1 MWGIFKCQHKKKR
14 LAQVQPFMANLYNQH
29 IRKRWSAITN
39 SYDVQNGSLNR
50 HEEYIGEIRLKVNK
64 KNKTNP
70 FSWRI
75 AVLDFNR
82 KAKRIRF
89 RGESRFWISIAKPNE
104 SVFMANHGFGF
115 QSQSQ
120 NKTGH
125 KLLRLWPAMLFS
137 FTTTTIR
144 LNRSNVKLIYHYP
157 DVNNCF
163 YRA

>member
-1 MWGIFKCQHKKKR
+1 MSTQKKR
-14 LAQVQPFMANLYNQH
+14 LAQVQPFMANLYNQQ

-75 AVLDFNR
+75 EVLDFNR

-89 RGESRFWISIAKPNE
+89 HGESRFWISIAKPK
-104 SVFMANHGFGF
+104 
-115 QSQSQ
+115 Q
-120 NKTGH
+120 N
-125 KLLRLWPAMLFS
+125 RP
-137 FTTTTIR
+137 
-144 LNRSNVKLIYHYP
+144 
-157 DVNNCF
+157 
-163 YRA
+163 